1 VTVPFATGR
10 VVLLRHA
17 WAGDRDEYEG
27 DDRERPL
34 DAHGRR
40 QAEALPAH
48 LTAHGVIAGAGPGGP
63 DERPAGAAEQPAVA
77 APVLVSSPLVRCRD
91 TLEPLAAAV
100 GTTVLLDEDLAEVD
114 PPLRSEDGWPDAAW
128 FGARAVRAV
137 DRAALAASS
146 GATVIVCSHGEVLPA
161 LLATIAARSDHDV
174 PTAID
179 LTAKALAKGAAWV
192 LDPSRAPDWVAEI
205 AAPDV

>member
-1 VTVPFATGR
+1 MTVPAGTPFAIAQ

-17 WAGDRDEYEG
+17 WAGDRDEYDG
-27 DDRERPL
+27 DDRARPL
-34 DAHGRR
+34 DARGRR

-48 LTAHGVIAGAGPGGP
+48 LAAHGVIGTAGDRDPGHVSP
-63 DERPAGAAEQPAVA
+63 A

-100 GTTVLLDEDLAEVD
+100 GATIHLDEDLAEVD

-137 DRAALAASS
+137 DRAAAAAD

-161 LLATIAARSDHDV
+161 VLATIAARSDRAV
-174 PTAID
+174 PSAID
-179 LTAKALAKGAAWV
+179 LTAKALAKGAAWL
-192 LDPSRAPDWVAEI
+192 LDPSGRADWVTQI
-205 AAPDV
+205 AAPDA